1 MATSVQE
8 GIRKARANGVD
19 DRAIAAYLA
28 EREDVGDQVK
38 KALADP
44 GVTAT
49 DIVNYLS
56 ESEFYRAGEKSP
68 TAQRFVGTALQGPTL
83 GFGNKIS
90 AGLAAL
96 PIAYAKDIPI
106 GEAYQQALDYATG
119 QTQSFQKQYGK
130 TAAVSQGLASLP
142 LAGLMPARA
151 ATAPGFLGRTAAASG
166 TGAGFGAT
174 QAAGES
180 RFGVTDPEFWKEV
193 QTGAKYGAM
202 FGGGAQAALPVLGA
216 VAGGPMRQVTSRIPG
231 LNFAK
236 DYAEQKVAQSIMR
249 GMPEAP
255 GLQPLTQAQAKLR
268 AMGPEGRI
276 ADVAPST
283 LGLLDTTATLPG
295 RTQSAVERAIRE
307 RQVGSAGRIMAGA
320 EEALGQKAAATRG
333 TVARLEQERKLLSK
347 PYYDVVDRATV
358 TIDDDLYQLLQ
369 RTKSAHKDAE
379 KLATWETGLTPD
391 YSSFKVGDTIP
402 FRALDDIKKSVD
414 DVVSTAKREGAG
426 SLQVKANEANRALVA
441 KLKAVSPQV
450 GGKSAYEQALEGYAG
465 HSRLIDAVDTG
476 RSAMT
481 AKVDDII
488 DEMQGMT
495 AGELDA
501 FRMGAIQSLRE
512 KAGTE
517 AGRTQLLKFWKEPN
531 TQDRLR
537 QIFGNDYRK
546 FAATLLR
553 EGKLRPFES
562 VGRGS
567 KTAQR
572 QAGMADID
580 VAPLSV
586 ATETAVAAKTGAVSP
601 GMVQQLVARLGQV
614 QVPEPVRD
622 EIGRILL
629 SRNPADFDRLR
640 QVMAQLN
647 ATQRRQVVASGLL
660 GGQAEKWFLD

>member
-8 GIRKARANGVD
+8 GIKKARANGVD

-28 EREDVGDQVK
+28 EREDIGPKVK
-38 KALADP
+38 EALADP
-44 GVTAT
+44 AVSAS
-49 DIVNYLS
+49 DVVNYFS
-56 ESEFYRAGEKSP
+56 ESEYYRAGEKSP
-68 TAQRFVGTALQGPTL
+68 TEQRFVGTALQGPTL

-202 FGGGAQAALPVLGA
+202 FGGGTQAALPVLGA

-283 LGLLDTTATLPG
+283 LGLLDVTATLPG
-295 RTQSAVERAIRE
+295 RTQGAVERAIRE
-307 RQVGSAGRIMAGA
+307 RQVGSAGRVMAGA
-320 EEALGQKAAATRG
+320 EEALGKQSAALTGTVDDLIAQRAAA
-333 TVARLEQERKLLSK
+333 SK
-347 PYYDVVDRATV
+347 PYYALTDSATV
-358 TIDDDLYQLLQ
+358 TVDDELLVLLRRTQDAQAKAQRLQ
-369 RTKSAHKDAE
+369 R
-379 KLATWETGLTPD
+379 LETGESIDLSGLSVGDKVP
-391 YSSFKVGDTIP
+391 FKVLDSLKKS
-402 FRALDDIKKSVD
+402 LDDASSAARRAGENNEQRLYASAAGAIVD
-414 DVVSTAKREGAG
+414 
-426 SLQVKANEANRALVA
+426 
-441 KLKAVSPQV
+441 KLKRVSPKV
-450 GGKSAYEQALEGYAG
+450 GGKSAYEQALQGFAG
-465 HSRLIDAVDTG
+465 PSKLLDAIDVG
-476 RSAMT
+476 RTAMT
-481 AKVDDII
+481 ANVGEISQA
-488 DEMQGMT
+488 MRAMT
-495 AGELDA
+495 TGELDA
-501 FRMGAIQSLRE
+501 FRMGAIQALRE

-553 EGKLRPFES
+553 EGKLKPFES
-562 VGRGS
+562 AGRGS
-567 KTAQR
+567 QTARR

>member
-44 GVTAT
+44 SVTAT
-49 DIVNYLS
+49 DIVSYLS
-56 ESEFYRAGEKSP
+56 ESEAYRAGEKSP

-119 QTQSFQKQYGK
+119 QTESFQKENRITSGV
-130 TAAVSQGLASLP
+130 AQGLASLP

-193 QTGAKYGAM
+193 STGAKYGAM
-202 FGGGAQAALPVLGA
+202 FGGGTQAALPVLGA
-216 VAGGPMRQVTSRIPG
+216 VTSGPIRQVTSRIPG
-231 LNFAK
+231 LDFAK

-268 AMGPEGRI
+268 AMGPEARM
-276 ADVAPST
+276 ADVAPAARE
-283 LGLLDTTATLPG
+283 LLDVTATMPG
-295 RTQSAVERAIRE
+295 RTSGAVEAAIRQ
-307 RQVGSAGRIMAGA
+307 RQIGAAGRIQAGA
-320 EEALGQKAAATRG
+320 EAAVGQRASSVFG
-333 TVARLEQERKLLSK
+333 TVDDLLQSRRQMSQPYYTITDRANVTVDDELMKLLN
-347 PYYDVVDRATV
+347 RAKA
-358 TIDDDLYQLLQ
+358 DLA
-369 RTKSAHKDAE
+369 KAE
-379 KLATWETGLTPD
+379 KLEVREFGSSPD
-391 YSSFKVGDTIP
+391 LANLKPGDVIP
-402 FRALDDIKKSVD
+402 FRVLDQVKKAVD
-414 DVVSTAKREGAG
+414 DVASEAKRQGAG
-426 SLQVKANEANRALVA
+426 NESRISTLLSTDIRN
-441 KLKAVSPQV
+441 KLIGMSPKV
-450 GGKSAYEQALEGYAG
+450 GNKSAYQMALEGYAG
-465 HSRLIDAVDTG
+465 QSKLLDAIDVG
-476 RSAMT
+476 RGAFTSTVGDIRDAM
-481 AKVDDII
+481 K
-488 DEMQGMT
+488 GMT
-495 AGELDA
+495 ASELEA
-501 FRMGAIQSLRE
+501 FKLGSVRALQE

-531 TQDRLR
+531 TQERLKL
-537 QIFGNDYRK
+537 IFGNDYRQ

-553 EGKLRPFES
+553 EGKLKPFES

-567 KTAQR
+567 QTARR
-572 QAGMADID
+572 QAGMQDID
-580 VAPLSV
+580 VSPLSV
-586 ATETAVAAKTGAVSP
+586 ATEAGIAAKTGAVSP
-601 GMVQQLVARLGQV
+601 GVVQQLVARLGRV

-629 SRNPADFDRLR
+629 SRDPADFDRLR

-647 ATQRRQVVASGLL
+647 ATQRRQIVASGLL